1 MRRFRHKSM
10 WVAFALA
17 LVAHLILQRAS
28 AEVVDS
34 APGGFT
40 LRETADVSLPPQAVW
55 AALADVGRWWNPE
68 HSYSGDSRNLS
79 LDPVARG
86 CFCEK
91 LGMYGGVEHMTVTF
105 AQPPKTLRLTGAL
118 GPLQEF
124 ALVGSMTIRIDPI
137 AGGSKVT
144 LTYVVGGYA
153 DKPLSEW
160 APLVDEVL
168 GDQVR
173 RLARYVNTGSPLETK
188 VEGRK

>member
-1 MRRFRHKSM
+1 MRRFRLKSM
-10 WVAFALA
+10 WVALA
-17 LVAHLILQRAS
+17 FGLVAQVIGRGAM
-28 AEVVDS
+28 ADVADS

-40 LRETADVSLPPQAVW
+40 LKETAEVTLPPQAVW

-91 LGMYGGVEHMTVTF
+91 LGMYGGVEHMTVVF
-105 AQPPKTLRLTGAL
+105 AQPPKTLRLSGAL

-124 ALVGSMTIRIDPI
+124 ALVGSMTIRIDPV

-168 GDQVR
+168 SDQLK

-188 VEGRK
+188 AEGKK